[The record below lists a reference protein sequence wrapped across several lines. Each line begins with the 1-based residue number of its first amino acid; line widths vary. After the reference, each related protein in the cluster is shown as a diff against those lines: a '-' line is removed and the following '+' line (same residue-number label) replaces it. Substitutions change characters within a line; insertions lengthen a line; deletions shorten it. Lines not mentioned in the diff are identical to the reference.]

1 MSDFKPPVEQ
11 QQPVVQCV
19 PPSPSQFDL
28 LMQEY
33 GVTLK
38 EELQQRSANLEA
50 EVILTNTAS
59 QVVCVERRVN
69 DKLARAVKEY
79 NFLSNCVTVYTGQD
93 LEGLTA
99 TVAIAQTKYASV
111 KTSFD
116 AAVTAIK
123 AAKSKVGLVNT
134 LAGKLKDAVADSCNS
149 EELKLIRENLSKGGP
164 NKKNIE
170 DSVQEFVQYAEKIVN
185 QADDV
190 AQAAVKVAGINAFV
204 NIDNLSALIATAKTD
219 GGKLITDV
227 ENNVKNSQKKY
238 DDSRKPLGDAL
249 KALSTASTSK
259 NKAWVLK
266 DADVAT
272 SKFVEDKNCNGGGC
286 QKLDDI
292 SEEAEGAYE
301 NPNCGTPGEP
311 QENEA

>member
-1 MSDFKPPVEQ
+1 MSDYKPPVET
-11 QQPVVQCV
+11 PVVQCA

-28 LMQEY
+28 LMKDY
-33 GVTLK
+33 GVVLK
-38 EELQQRSANLEA
+38 DELQQRSANLEA
-50 EVILTNTAS
+50 EVIITNTAS
-59 QVVCVERRVN
+59 QVVCVERRIN
-69 DKLARAVKEY
+69 EKMARAVKEY

-93 LEGLTA
+93 LDGLTE
-99 TVAIAQTKYASV
+99 TVLQAQGKYTSV
-111 KTSFD
+111 KTTFD
-116 AAVTAIK
+116 TAVAAIK
-123 AAKSKVGLVNT
+123 AAKQKVGMVNT

-164 NKKNIE
+164 GKKNIE
-170 DSVQEFVQYAEKIVN
+170 DSVQEFVAYAEKIVN

-204 NIDNLSALIATAKTD
+204 NIDNLSALIATAKAD

-227 ENNVKNSQKKY
+227 ENNVKDSQKKY
-238 DDSRKPLGDAL
+238 DDSRKPLGEAL
-249 KALSTASTSK
+249 KNLSKVSTLK

-266 DADVAT
+266 DAVAAT

-292 SEEAEGAYE
+292 SEEAENAYDS
-301 NPNCGTPGEP
+301 NNCGSPNDQ
-311 QENEA
+311 QESEVL